1 MTTQTDESTDGGPPN
16 APGYRE
22 FRMAA
27 AWASAIRGV
36 HLNLEY
42 EHTTGRMHFAGKPTD
57 TPPLLTPPNA
67 PRPAVQHVEMTF
79 PGASA
84 PWRFDGDRYSAL
96 LWSESAVEK
105 FLFPYYASAEA
116 DNAARFMARVSN
128 AWYGYPGR
136 VVQVCALAV
145 RPGTAAGGGELS
157 LDATAELVCVERA
170 KRTLAVMSLSDFER
184 TYPSGAARGAAPAGM
199 PGDAVPC
206 GDGWKVGAN
215 EVNSIVAREAAEFV
229 SGLRGHYVWLTLDGG
244 KLTPWI
250 CPTEQPGAPP
260 PDRRVFASGVA
271 TAVRGD
277 RPPPSEVT
285 LRVEGRRDH
294 HTVVG
299 PTIDPTTVPDSIF
312 WSDGAVEKLVLP
324 YYASVKG
331 RDAPFFACLLMGKWD
346 GLIGAGCCDTE
357 CALTALRGL
366 LPRQPGEARPA
377 GDPIAAPFAV
387 THLPRS
393 EYVSDAGGGF
403 SAVLEHRTRLLV
415 AGPGGIEDH
424 PLYGSPDRRPAG

>member
-1 MTTQTDESTDGGPPN
+1 MTTQTDEPNDGGPPN

-42 EHTTGRMHFAGKPTD
+42 EPTTGRMQFAKEPT
-57 TPPLLTPPNA
+57 TAPPLLTPPNA
-67 PRPAVQHVEMTF
+67 PRPVVQHVEMAV
-79 PGASA
+79 PGADA
-84 PWRFDGDRYSAL
+84 PLRFGGDAYSAL

-105 FLFPYYASAEA
+105 FLFPHYASAEA
-116 DNAARFMARVSN
+116 DNAARFLARVSN

-145 RPGTAAGGGELS
+145 RPGTAAGRGELS
-157 LDATAELVCVERA
+157 LDATVELVCVERA
-170 KRTLAVMSLSDFER
+170 KRTLAVMSLSDFEK
-184 TYPSGAARGAAPAGM
+184 TYPSGAARGAAPAVA
-199 PGDAVPC
+199 PDDHLDRC
-206 GDGWKVGAN
+206 DGWKVGGN
-215 EVNSIVAREAAEFV
+215 EVDSIVAREAAEFV
-229 SGLRGHYVWLTLDGG
+229 SGLRGHYVWLTLDDGE
-244 KLTPWI
+244 LTPWI
-250 CPTEQPGAPP
+250 CTTGQPGTPP
-260 PDRRVFASGVA
+260 PGKRVFASGVA

-277 RPPPSEVT
+277 RPPPSGVT
-285 LRVEGRRDH
+285 LRVEGRTDH
-294 HTVVG
+294 TIVG
-299 PTIDPTTVPDSIF
+299 PGADPTAVPDSIF

-346 GLIGAGCCDTE
+346 GLIGAGCGDSE
-357 CALTALRGL
+357 CALIALRGL
-366 LPRQPGEARPA
+366 IPGEGRPA
-377 GDPIAAPFAV
+377 GDPITAPFAV

-403 SAVLEHRTRLLV
+403 RAALEHRTRLLT
-415 AGPGGIEDH
+415 AGPDGIEEH
-424 PLYGSPDRRPAG
+424 PLYGAPAPRPAD

>member
-36 HLNLEY
+36 PLHLEY
-42 EHTTGRMHFAGKPTD
+42 EPTTGRMQFAGGLTVA
-57 TPPLLTPPNA
+57 PPLMTPPNA
-67 PRPAVQHVEMTF
+67 PLRAAVQQVEMAF
-79 PGASA
+79 PGADA
-84 PWRFDGDRYSAL
+84 PLRLGGDLYSAL

-145 RPGTAAGGGELS
+145 RYGTVAGGGELS
-157 LDATAELVCVERA
+157 LDATVDLVCVERA
-170 KRTLAVMSLSDFER
+170 KRTLAVMSLSAFEK
-184 TYPSGAARGAAPAGM
+184 TYPSGAARGAAPAGT
-199 PGDAVPC
+199 PGEAVRC
-206 GDGWKVGAN
+206 DGYAWAVGAN
-215 EVNSIVAREAAEFV
+215 EVDSIVAREAAEFV
-229 SGLRGHYVWLTLDGG
+229 SGLRGRYVWFTLDGG

-250 CPTEQPGAPP
+250 CPTEQPGAAPP
-260 PDRRVFASGVA
+260 EGRVFASGVA
-271 TAVRGD
+271 TPVRGD
-277 RPPPSEVT
+277 RPPPSWVT
-285 LRVEGRRDH
+285 LRVEGRTDH
-294 HTVVG
+294 
-299 PTIDPTTVPDSIF
+299 TIVRPGADPTKVPDSIF

-331 RDAPFFACLLMGKWD
+331 RDAPFFTCVLMGKWD
-346 GLIGAGCCDTE
+346 GLIGAGCCDSE

-366 LPRQPGEARPA
+366 IPGEGRPA
-377 GDPIAAPFAV
+377 GDPITAPFAV

-403 SAVLEHRTRLLV
+403 SPALEHRTRLLAV
-415 AGPGGIEDH
+415 GPDGIEEH
-424 PLYGSPDRRPAG
+424 PLYGAPAPRPAG